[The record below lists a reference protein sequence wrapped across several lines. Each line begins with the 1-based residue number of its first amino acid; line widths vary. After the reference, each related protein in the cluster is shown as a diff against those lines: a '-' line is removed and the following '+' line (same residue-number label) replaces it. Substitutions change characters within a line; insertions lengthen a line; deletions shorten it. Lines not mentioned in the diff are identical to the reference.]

1 VSPDLPVKSRIAAR
15 PVEAN
20 GDAAPIEESIVGD
33 PKLDPVLAA
42 AIRAAKSREQAA
54 R

>member
-1 VSPDLPVKSRIAAR
+1 MTPPLD
-15 PVEAN
+15 EA
-20 GDAAPIEESIVGD
+20 IVGD

-42 AIRAAKSREQAA
+42 AIRAAKSRNQAE